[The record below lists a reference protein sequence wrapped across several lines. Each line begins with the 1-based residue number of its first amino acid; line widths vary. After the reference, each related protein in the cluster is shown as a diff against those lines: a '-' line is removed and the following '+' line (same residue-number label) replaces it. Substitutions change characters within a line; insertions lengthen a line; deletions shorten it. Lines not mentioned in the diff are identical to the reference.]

1 MLTALLALATGLA
14 FGIATKLLGLP
25 LPAPNAFAGVLCI
38 AGVYF
43 GALLVGAIK

>member
-1 MLTALLALATGLA
+1 MTLVLSLAVGVA
-14 FGIATKLLGLP
+14 FGCVTKLLGLP
-25 LPAPNAFAGVLCI
+25 LPAPNAFAGIVAI